1 MSVAELGGRGQ
12 NHPEKVH
19 SRVPHTVLR
28 LSGLELAGRRG
39 CADSL
44 TCGPETYAGRFGVG
58 PPAPIGS
65 AGPQP
70 LDFRAGA
77 LQTRSQV
84 QHESAGGWGGHQP
97 SLQPP
102 AASPA
107 RPARV
112 GTPGIG
118 SFPARFPC
126 WGWGEP
132 FTPGSSLPSVTARAR
147 GGPWRTVRGGGAQG
161 AQAAGC
167 RGERPGGGEQR
178 QGGAEGGTGTAR
190 GPRVTRGGR

>member
-1 MSVAELGGRGQ
+1 MS
-12 NHPEKVH
+12 
-19 SRVPHTVLR
+19 HTVLR

-84 QHESAGGWGGHQP
+84 QHESAGGG
-97 SLQPP
+97 
-102 AASPA
+102 
-107 RPARV
+107 
-112 GTPGIG
+112 
-118 SFPARFPC
+118 
-126 WGWGEP
+126 
-132 FTPGSSLPSVTARAR
+132 
-147 GGPWRTVRGGGAQG
+147 GGGAPAFPSAARRVSGPTCSGGHSRDRLFPGPISVLGVGG
-161 AQAAGC
+161 ALHSRVFSPFCDRAGSRWPLEDGPG
-167 RGERPGGGEQR
+167 RGSPGRAGGGVPGRE
-178 QGGAEGGTGTAR
+178 AR
-190 GPRVTRGGR
+190 GR